1 MHSLS
6 QYLLT
11 TSQNLNPNRR
21 HGSHHQQFESD
32 HHWSR
37 YSLLYISYALKK
49 SADSCSIGP
58 AGCALAHGLKKAG
71 ISYSIYDKG
80 EDVYRHRHWAFTLGW
95 AQPYLCDLLPEEL
108 SAQINSCQVD
118 PYVDCATIKED
129 RIVIYNGGTREE
141 AFTFPI
147 PKAREIN
154 IRKLRVL
161 CAEKLK
167 VQYGMKFQ
175 RYETLQDGGV
185 KVFFED
191 GSMDTADI
199 VIGIDGAMSKVR
211 QCLLGRKADMN
222 ILPFALMNFNAS
234 YTAEQARFIKDRLH
248 PLVDI
253 AIHPARHYIRVN
265 VLDMPDQEDA
275 TKWTFQILSTW
286 PLKYVEDHD
295 NEVDRLKRL
304 KEHVKKARWAEPYKS
319 AIEWIPED
327 TEVLRDQL
335 KIWKTVPWDNQGGR
349 VTLCGDAAHAM
360 TFRKNLFL
368 KKNVERGSVLML
380 NSDRGQGANNAFY
393 SAHCLVEA
401 LKSVQA
407 GSTTLED
414 AIIAYDES
422 IWKRGANEV
431 QISKAQTFF
440 THDGL
445 ENFINSPVMKLG
457 TKPSHAAKSEGYE

>member
-1 MHSLS
+1 M
-6 QYLLT
+6 
-11 TSQNLNPNRR
+11 
-21 HGSHHQQFESD
+21 
-32 HHWSR
+32 
-37 YSLLYISYALKK
+37 LKQ
-49 SADSCSIGP
+49 SANSCATGP

-80 EDVYRHRHWAFTLGW
+80 ADVYRHRHWAFTLGW
-95 AQPYLCDLLPEEL
+95 ARPYLFDMLPEEL
-108 SAQINSCQVD
+108 SSQINSCQVD
-118 PYVDCATIKED
+118 PYVDCAAINED
-129 RIVIYNGGTREE
+129 RIVIYNGETREE
-141 AFTFPI
+141 AFAFPI

-161 CAEKLK
+161 CAERLN

-175 RYETLQDGGV
+175 KYETVQDGGV

-191 GSMDTADI
+191 GSVDTGDI

-211 QCLLGRKADMN
+211 QCLLGRKADMD

-253 AIHPARHYIRVN
+253 AIHPAGHYIRAN
-265 VLDMPDQEDA
+265 ILDMPDQEDP

-286 PLKYVEDHD
+286 PLKNVEDHD
-295 NEVDRLKRL
+295 NEVDRLKRM
-304 KEHVKKARWAEPYKS
+304 KEHVQKAGWAEPYKS
-319 AIEWIPED
+319 AIEWIPEG
-327 TEVLRDQL
+327 TEVMRDQL

-360 TFRKNLFL
+360 TFRKFSTHS
-368 KKNVERGSVLML
+368 KRDPVLIL
-380 NSDRGQGANNAFY
+380 DTDRGQGANNAFY

-401 LKSVQA
+401 LKSVQIGTA
-407 GSTTLED
+407 TLKD
-414 AIIAYDES
+414 AITAYDES

-445 ENFINSPVMKLG
+445 ENFINSPVMRLG
-457 TKPSHAAKSEGYE
+457 TKPSHAAKSEGYQ